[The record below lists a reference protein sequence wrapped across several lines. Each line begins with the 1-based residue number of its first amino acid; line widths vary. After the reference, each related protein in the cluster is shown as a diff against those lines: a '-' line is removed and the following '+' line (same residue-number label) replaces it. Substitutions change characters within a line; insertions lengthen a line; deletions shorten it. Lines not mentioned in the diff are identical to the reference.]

1 MDTKK
6 IIDIFN
12 NFDISSIKD
21 ENQVKFSS
29 LGSVTNLNYKVEIN
43 EKKICSTS
51 SRKKSRFDK

>member
-12 NFDISSIKD
+12 KFDISSIKD